1 MTNNMIENK
10 FDVMNEFTEM
20 YVRTAF
26 VTALE
31 ITGCVECAKNDV
43 IRRVKK
49 MAEQKSLEISL
60 LYGSEWEE
68 EGDPAT
74 SPDGISSYCLECQPR
89 KNSKR
94 QA

>member
-1 MTNNMIENK
+1 MTKNIIENK
-10 FDVMNEFTEM
+10 FDVMDEFTEM

-26 VTALE
+26 ITALE
-31 ITGCVECAKNDV
+31 ITGCVECARDDV

-60 LYGSEWEE
+60 LYGSEWNE

-74 SPDGISSYCLECQPR
+74 SPDGISSYCSACQPL
-89 KNSKR
+89 KIL
-94 QA
+94 